1 MPEEDNLTHRDEGE
15 SNAQSQSDAS
25 EAKSADSSQK
35 EIETLAQTRARL
47 AADEKT
53 LEHKLTNISIQDA
66 INEEV
71 QAPKTVEA
79 GVGSQAETSMTGSE
93 RTKVVMK
100 TSVVGVIGNVALTI
114 FKAFVGFATN
124 SIAIVLDAV
133 NNLTDAVSSLV
144 TIGGTKLAERAPDAG
159 HPFGHGRFEYLA
171 QLIISGIIAGAGI
184 VSMYQSIVR
193 IIWPEE
199 PDYDM
204 VSLIIVAA
212 AIIVKI
218 FLGRYMRA
226 NGKRSGSEALVAS
239 GADSDMDAA
248 ISATTLVA
256 AIIFLATGVSLE
268 AWLGVIISVFIIKA
282 GWDFLHSAIDQLL
295 GERVDP
301 HVAQEVKKTV
311 ESLPNVMGA
320 YDLVLVDFGP
330 QRLMGSIHIEVPDT
344 LTASEIDDLERLVT
358 RTVLQKNQVMIHTVG
373 IYSTNVSDPDSKAN
387 RMRDRCYIIALSH
400 KGVIGTHGFY
410 LYPDEK
416 RVSFDVVLE
425 FGVDRDKLFSEILKE
440 EKAAF
445 PDYDMHIACD
455 MDVSD

>member
-1 MPEEDNLTHRDEGE
+1 M
-15 SNAQSQSDAS
+15 SDKDIEQAKEKLS
-25 EAKSADSSQK
+25 EHEKS
-35 EIETLAQTRARL
+35 I
-47 AADEKT
+47 
-53 LEHKLTNISIQDA
+53 EHKLTNMSIQDA
-66 INEEV
+66 IDEEANSTKV
-71 QAPKTVEA
+71 AEP
-79 GVGSQAETSMTGSE
+79 GVGSQAQTRMSGAE
-93 RTKVVMK
+93 RTKIVMT
-100 TSVVGVIGNVALTI
+100 TSIVGVLGNVALTI
-114 FKAFVGFATN
+114 FKGIVGLATN

-133 NNLTDAVSSLV
+133 NNLTDAISSIV
-144 TIGGTKLAERAPDAG
+144 TIGGTKLAQRAPDAG

-171 QLIISGIIAGAGI
+171 QLIISGIIAGAGV
-184 VSMYQSIVR
+184 VSMYQSILR

-199 PDYDM
+199 PDYNT
-204 VSLIIVAA
+204 VSLVIVTA

-218 FLGRYMRA
+218 FLGRYMHN
-226 NGKRSGSEALVAS
+226 NGKKSGSDALVAS

-256 AIIFLATGVSLE
+256 AIIFLTTGLSLE
-268 AWLGVIISVFIIKA
+268 AWLGVVISVFIIKA
-282 GWDFLHSAIDQLL
+282 GWDFLHNAIDQLL

-301 HVAQEVKKTV
+301 QLAKAVKKTV
-311 ESLPNVMGA
+311 SSLPGVMGA

-344 LTASEIDDLERLVT
+344 LTASQIDDLERMVT
-358 RTVLQKNQVMIHTVG
+358 RTVLQKHQVMIHTVG
-373 IYSTNVSDPDSKAN
+373 IYSTNVSDPNSKAN

-416 RVSFDVVLE
+416 RVSFDIVLE
-425 FGVDRDKLFSEILKE
+425 FGADRRKLFNEIVKE